1 MNQDLSVSRTR
12 TTKIPIQMFLKR
24 KKEKKGKKEKKPTQ
38 I

>member
-12 TTKIPIQMFLKR
+12 TTKIPTQMFLKR
-24 KKEKKGKKEKKPTQ
+24 KKEKKKKNPTQ